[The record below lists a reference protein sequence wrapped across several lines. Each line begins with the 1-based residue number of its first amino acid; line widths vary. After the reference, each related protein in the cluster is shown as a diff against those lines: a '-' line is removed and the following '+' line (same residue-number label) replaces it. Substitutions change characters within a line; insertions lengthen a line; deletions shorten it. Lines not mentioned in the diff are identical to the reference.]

1 MRQRGIVSPWR
12 PSTDR
17 ASAQLLQE
25 HSALKTERWQIAQSA
40 GRRAHGSR
48 RAAGE
53 ERWRK
58 SVERSGVK
66 ALSAMLE
73 AKLILTSYVG
83 VSRET
88 DKESHDL
95 P

>member
-1 MRQRGIVSPWR
+1 MR
-12 PSTDR
+12 R
-17 ASAQLLQE
+17 AQGAGPTAQGALQE
-25 HSALKTERWQIAQSA
+25 KSA
-40 GRRAHGSR
+40 
-48 RAAGE
+48 
-53 ERWRK
+53 
-58 SVERSGVK
+58 GVK